1 MTIEEIQIII
11 SGDETRTVELKKTT
25 GELKDA
31 MHSLCAMLNSDGGY
45 VIIGVAPST
54 LKIQGQVVSDHTRQE
69 IAVELRK
76 IEPYVNMPVEYI
88 DVPEQEECQLIVFHA
103 DKHLYT
109 DAPYIYNGKPY
120 YKLESTTM
128 AMPQQMYE
136 DMLRQRDHELFRWDN
151 QASRHLTIADM
162 SERRIRAA
170 VNLGVMNGRLD
181 ASAEGESVETLL
193 AKLKLLRDGRPTN
206 AAVMLFTATTD
217 DYPEMELRM
226 ACFRGKDKNIFIDN
240 KQVIGNFFDL
250 LDAGIAFCF
259 RNLRVSGEI
268 KGLLREEKL
277 EIPIEALREALINAL
292 CHRQYERT
300 NGSVSLAIYDDRVE
314 IINPGRFPA
323 QLSPENIKLP
333 HESYPYNKLIAQ
345 VLYQT
350 SYLEKWGT
358 GAGRIVQICREQN
371 LPEPEW
377 KSVNGTISIIFKRP
391 TSAYIIDN
399 NGGQTG
405 GQNKSSY
412 IDNGGDDGGGNGDNS
427 GDNQLTER
435 QRNIYNLLKLNG
447 ENTALTLARILSLSK
462 RTVQREISYLRNN
475 GFIDKLGTNNGKWII
490 LK

>member
-1 MTIEEIQIII
+1 MRICSV
-11 SGDETRTVELKKTT
+11 SGI
-25 GELKDA
+25 
-31 MHSLCAMLNSDGGY
+31 MNCSDGT
-45 VIIGVAPST
+45 I
-54 LKIQGQVVSDHTRQE
+54 
-69 IAVELRK
+69 
-76 IEPYVNMPVEYI
+76 
-88 DVPEQEECQLIVFHA
+88 
-103 DKHLYT
+103 KHR
-109 DAPYIYNGKPY
+109 
-120 YKLESTTM
+120 E
-128 AMPQQMYE
+128 
-136 DMLRQRDHELFRWDN
+136 
-151 QASRHLTIADM
+151 HLTIADM

-193 AKLKLLRDGRPTN
+193 AKLKLLRNGIPTN
-206 AAVMLFTATTD
+206 AAVMLFTANTD

-333 HESYPYNKLIAQ
+333 LESYPYNKLIAQ

-377 KSVNGTISIIFKRP
+377 K
-391 TSAYIIDN
+391 A
-399 NGGQTG
+399 
-405 GQNKSSY
+405 
-412 IDNGGDDGGGNGDNS
+412 
-427 GDNQLTER
+427 
-435 QRNIYNLLKLNG
+435 
-447 ENTALTLARILSLSK
+447 ENA
-462 RTVQREISYLRNN
+462 
-475 GFIDKLGTNNGKWII
+475 W
-490 LK
+490 